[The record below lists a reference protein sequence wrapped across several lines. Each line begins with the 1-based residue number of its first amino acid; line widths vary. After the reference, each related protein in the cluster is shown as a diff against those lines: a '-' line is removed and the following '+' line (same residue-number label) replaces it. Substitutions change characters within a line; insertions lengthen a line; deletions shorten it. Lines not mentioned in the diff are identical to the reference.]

1 MHGLPQSSR
10 KWLEVMTMNELL
22 EEEYEEQ
29 KVDASLWIAIIK
41 QLSHSKRHFVIL
53 AICMILMAVG
63 DILFPWLNRYA
74 INHFVGAES
83 LDQPALLQF
92 GFLYFL
98 VLLMQSFNVYFFL
111 SRAGKIE
118 MEFSYEVRKK
128 AFHKLQELSFSY
140 YDKTAAGW
148 IIARMTSDIGRLAE
162 IVSWGLM
169 DMVWGFT
176 LMVGIAIVMIFVNW
190 KLSLIVFVGLPLI
203 YVISSYFQK
212 RILQSYR
219 IVRKTN
225 SKITGAFNEGINGA
239 KTTKT
244 LVLEDVQMA
253 EFKNLTKTMHSQS
266 IRAAV
271 LSAMFMPVVMSIGT
285 LSLAVLL
292 YYGGQEVFVK
302 SIEFG
307 TLILFVQYAQQFFEP
322 MRQIARLLAE
332 MQMAQANAERVMSLL
347 NTDAEIVD
355 SPEVIARYGD
365 VFHPNFANYEPLHGD
380 VTFDHVTFYYNEKE
394 VVLKDFSL
402 EVKAGQTIALVG
414 ETGSGKSTIVNL
426 ICRFYEPKQGRIL
439 IDGKDIKD
447 RSVGWIHQNLGYVL
461 QTPHLFS
468 GTVKDNIRFG
478 RPDASDEEV
487 IAAAKLVN
495 AHEFIMKLE
504 HGYETEVNEGGS
516 RLSTGEK
523 QLVSFARA
531 VMADPK
537 LFVLDEATSSIDTEK
552 ERLIQD
558 AIAKVLE
565 NRTSFVVAH
574 RLSTIVGADRILV
587 LKKGIIVEDG
597 THEELLALKGY
608 YYRLYTNQFHEEEQN
623 VLLKLDR
630 KSTRK

>member
-1 MHGLPQSSR
+1 
-10 KWLEVMTMNELL
+10 MNELL
-22 EEEYEEQ
+22 EEEFEEQ
-29 KVDASLWIAIIK
+29 KVDASLWLAIIK

-53 AICMILMAVG
+53 ALTMIAMAIG

-74 INHFVGAES
+74 INEFVAGGSFENE
-83 LDQPALLQF
+83 ALVRF
-92 GFLYFL
+92 GLVYFL
-98 VLLMQSFNVYFFL
+98 VLLIQSFNVYFFI

-176 LMVGIAIVMIFVNW
+176 LMIGIAIVMAFVNW
-190 KLSLIVFVGLPLI
+190 KLSLIVFVGIPFI
-203 YVISSYFQK
+203 YIVSVYFQK

-219 IVRKTN
+219 VVRKTN
-225 SKITGAFNEGINGA
+225 SKITGSFNEGINGA

-244 LVLEDVQMA
+244 LVLEDVQMK
-253 EFKNLTKTMHSQS
+253 EFQELTGTMRSQS
-266 IRAAV
+266 VRAAV
-271 LSAMFMPVVMSIGT
+271 LSAMFMPVVMSVGS
-285 LSLAVLL
+285 LSLAFLL
-292 YYGGQEVFVK
+292 YYGGQEVLVK

-307 TLILFVQYAQQFFEP
+307 TLILFIQYAQQFFEP
-322 MRQIARLLAE
+322 LRQIARLLAE

-355 SPEVIARYGD
+355 SQEVIDRYGD
-365 VFHPNFANYEPLHGD
+365 VFHPKFENYEALHGD
-380 VTFDHVTFYYNEKE
+380 VTFEHVTFYYNEKE
-394 VVLKDFSL
+394 VVLKDFNL
-402 EVKAGQTIALVG
+402 KVKAGQTIALVG

-426 ICRFYEPKQGRIL
+426 ICRFYEPKKGRIL
-439 IDGKDIKD
+439 IDGKDIKK
-447 RSVGWIHQNLGYVL
+447 RSIGWIHQNLGYVL

-478 RPDASDEEV
+478 RPEASDEEV

-495 AHEFIMKLE
+495 AHDFIMKLE
-504 HGYETEVNEGGS
+504 QGYETEVNEGGS

-565 NRTSFVVAH
+565 HRTSFVVAH

-587 LKKGIIVEDG
+587 LKKGVVVEDG

-623 VLLKLDR
+623 TLLKLDR
-630 KSTRK
+630 KPTRK